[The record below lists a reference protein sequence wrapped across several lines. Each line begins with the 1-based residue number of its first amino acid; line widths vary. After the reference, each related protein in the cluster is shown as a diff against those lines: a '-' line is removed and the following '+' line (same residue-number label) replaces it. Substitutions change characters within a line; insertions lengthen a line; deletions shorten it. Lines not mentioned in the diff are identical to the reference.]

1 MRKLVIF
8 GLSAVLAACGGGGG
22 GGSTS
27 STPLTITGT
36 AATGAAIQGGAVAAT
51 CQTGTG
57 TATTNSDGGYTLTI
71 TNGTLPCLL
80 RVTTTIGTPIV
91 LYSAA
96 ETGATTANITPLT
109 QLVVANALGSDPAT
123 VYAAGLSTA
132 TASNLSSTA
141 LTTAVAKI
149 QTALA
154 GLGIDISTIDPLKTT
169 LVAATDNSSGNAQ
182 DRQID
187 GLMVALSNA
196 NLKRGDL
203 TTVIANP
210 ANTSS
215 AAATAAVAGFAA
227 ANGVYTSALA
237 SCPTARTGRYV
248 YAKSGN
254 MALNKVFINFDPA
267 NSVVTNDATPLTIA
281 SMTGWDYGSSSAFTV
296 AQVKD
301 AGDASG
307 STFTPCAYKFTM
319 ASTAVVNVRVS
330 ASGVG
335 AFSVGSTFPNSTAT
349 LLSASDVGLFM
360 PLQKLPTAADMAGTW
375 YGMHLANLVS
385 SPVGQYSNLTSKFV
399 MDANGNANIFLC
411 SGLGVCDPMP
421 TNSYTSA
428 NMVRGSDNILTATT
442 TVDPTPTQLAI
453 FRNQTGDIVVLGVN
467 TAPSL
472 SMRDNFVIYSN
483 RVSAFKTRVAGSS
496 YSAWVWSISNS
507 AIVANGLKYTS
518 AFRTWTVNSVDTANN
533 SFTRTSN
540 DATPVVDT
548 IFLNTPQAG
557 IGMFRRPAV
566 TTPVFQPDIVGF
578 TGNGWS
584 ISGATRVNATTT
596 PYMDSSAANNF
607 LTIVIH
613 SVN

>member
-1 MRKLVIF
+1 MRKLVIL
-8 GLSAVLAACGGGGG
+8 GLSAVLAACGGGSG

-27 STPLTITGT
+27 SSPLTITGT

-51 CQTGTG
+51 CQSGTG
-57 TATTNSDGGYTLTI
+57 TATTNSDGTYTLTI

-96 ETGATTANITPLT
+96 EAGATTANITPLT

-123 VYAAGLSTA
+123 VYAAGISTT
-132 TASNLSSTA
+132 TASNLSSTGLA
-141 LTTAVAKI
+141 TAVTKI

-154 GLGIDISTIDPLKTT
+154 GLGVDISTIDPLKTT
-169 LVAATDNSSGNAQ
+169 LVAATDATSGNAQ

-196 NLKRGDL
+196 NLKIGDL
-203 TTVIANP
+203 TTVIA

-215 AAATAAVAGFAA
+215 AAAATAAVAGFATT
-227 ANGVYTSALA
+227 NGVSTTALA
-237 SCPTARTGRYV
+237 SCPSARTGRYV

-254 MALNKVFINFDPA
+254 LALNKVFINFDPT
-267 NSVVTNDATPLTIA
+267 NSVVTNDTTPLTVA
-281 SMTGWDYGSSSAFTV
+281 GMTGWDYGSSSAFTV

-301 AGDASG
+301 AGDTSS
-307 STFTPCAYKFTM
+307 STFTPCAYRFTM

-330 ASGVG
+330 ASGLG
-335 AFSVGSTFPNSTAT
+335 AFSVGSTFPNSTPT
-349 LLSASDVGLFM
+349 LLSASEVGVFM
-360 PLQKLPTAADMAGTW
+360 PLQKLPTFADMAGTM
-375 YGMHLANLVS
+375 YGIHLANFKS
-385 SPVGQYSNLTSKFV
+385 NPVGQYSNLTSKFV
-399 MDANGNANIFLC
+399 MDTSGNAKIYVC
-411 SGLGVCDPMP
+411 SGLGVCDTTE
-421 TNSYTSA
+421 TNSYTNA

-442 TVDPTPTQLAI
+442 TLDPTPSQMAI

-467 TAPSL
+467 TQASA
-472 SMRDNFVIYSN
+472 SMYDNFFIFSN